1 MSTLKDV
8 MSAMK
13 EVLLLTD
20 KVDRAGA
27 ALSDI
32 SSELRE
38 HDRRLV
44 RLETIVEIAKNQ
56 PPHSSS
62 NVPPIKKIES

>member
-20 KVDRAGA
+20 KVDRVGTV
-27 ALSDI
+27 LSEM
-32 SSELRE
+32 SGELRD
-38 HDRRLV
+38 HDRRLI
-44 RLETIVEIAKNQ
+44 RLETMVEIAKSQ
-56 PPHSSS
+56 PRI
-62 NVPPIKKIES
+62 NKK

>member
-27 ALSDI
+27 VLSEVAH
-32 SSELRE
+32 ELRD

-44 RLETIVEIAKNQ
+44 RLETIVEIASTQ
-56 PPHSSS
+56 PRLSS
-62 NVPPIKKIES
+62 

>member
-20 KVDRAGA
+20 KVDRAGSV
-27 ALSDI
+27 LSEM
-32 SSELRE
+32 SRELCD

-44 RLETIVEIAKNQ
+44 RLETIVEIDRNQ
-56 PPHSSS
+56 PRITEL
-62 NVPPIKKIES
+62 NMAK

>member
-13 EVLLLTD
+13 EVLLLAD
-20 KVDRAGA
+20 KIDRAGA
-27 ALSDI
+27 ALSEI

-38 HDRRLV
+38 HDRRLI

-56 PPHSSS
+56 PPHTSSKI
-62 NVPPIKKIES
+62 PPIKKIES

>member
-1 MSTLKDV
+1 MSALKDV

-20 KVDRAGA
+20 KVDRAGSVLSEM
-27 ALSDI
+27 AL
-32 SSELRE
+32 ELRD

-44 RLETIVEIAKNQ
+44 RLETIIEIAKNQ
-56 PPHSSS
+56 PR
-62 NVPPIKKIES
+62 ITER

>member
-8 MSAMK
+8 MAAMK
-13 EVLLLTD
+13 EVILLTD
-20 KVDRAGA
+20 KVDRAGSL
-27 ALSDI
+27 LSEMAI
-32 SSELRE
+32 ELRD

-56 PPHSSS
+56 PQLTE
-62 NVPPIKKIES
+62 K

>member
-1 MSTLKDV
+1 MSTLKNA

-20 KVDRAGA
+20 NVDRAGA

-38 HDRRLV
+38 HDRRLI
-44 RLETIVEIAKNQ
+44 RLETIVEIARNQ
-56 PPHSSS
+56 PSPSSS
-62 NVPPIKKIES
+62 KIPPIKKIES

>member
-1 MSTLKDV
+1 MSTLKDA

-27 ALSDI
+27 ALSEI
-32 SSELRE
+32 SKELRE
-38 HDRRLV
+38 HDRRLI
-44 RLETIVEIAKNQ
+44 RLETMVEIARNQ
-56 PPHSSS
+56 PPHSGSKI
-62 NVPPIKKIES
+62 PPAKKIE